1 MELEI
6 LETKAKISALTIRL
20 ANLEARR
27 YKYVVH
33 LQRDAIDDPFS
44 AGIQNPPLEPTSRT
58 PPTVRKTRKRNHTT
72 L

>member
-20 ANLEARR
+20 ANLEARK
-27 YKYVVH
+27 YKHVVH
-33 LQRDAIDDPFS
+33 LQRDQTDDPNG
-44 AGIQNPPLEPTSRT
+44 ADHQITPLEST
-58 PPTVRKTRKRNHTT
+58 PRSSPTVRKTRKRISFP